1 MAILDVVKFDGL
13 AQGDWLVYKHYQ
25 DNLVLGTTLIVA
37 EGQNA
42 LFVKGGQIAD
52 CFTSGTYKL
61 ATENLPILRKFA
73 SIPTGGQTPFSAEIF
88 YINTTT
94 KMNLPWGL
102 SDPIQLV
109 DPKYGVRLRVRSFGQ
124 CSLKVND
131 SVAFLK
137 NLIGSMEATEM
148 IKFNLVAEYFKG
160 ILITEVKTLIAQTI
174 IDEKISALEISTKL
188 KILSEKVTEA
198 LKPVFEQYGI
208 ALSMFNINS
217 VSVPEEDLS
226 KLTKILEEKANFDII
241 GDQHYAMK
249 RSFDVYEGAANNA
262 NGAAGIMMGGGLG
275 LGAGMQMMN
284 GMQQMNQNTNLQQQK
299 NCPSC
304 GTEISINSKFC
315 PNCGFSMMEK
325 KCSCGAILKPGMKFC
340 AECGAKNE

>member
-131 SVAFLK
+131 SAAFLK
-137 NLIGSMEATEM
+137 NGDYLP
-148 IKFNLVAEYFKG
+148 L
-160 ILITEVKTLIAQTI
+160 LLQITKRNSCV
-174 IDEKISALEISTKL
+174 IDSALRWL
-188 KILSEKVTEA
+188 HD
-198 LKPVFEQYGI
+198 
-208 ALSMFNINS
+208 MD
-217 VSVPEEDLS
+217 PE
-226 KLTKILEEKANFDII
+226 
-241 GDQHYAMK
+241 
-249 RSFDVYEGAANNA
+249 
-262 NGAAGIMMGGGLG
+262 
-275 LGAGMQMMN
+275 
-284 GMQQMNQNTNLQQQK
+284 TNY
-299 NCPSC
+299 
-304 GTEISINSKFC
+304 SITH
-315 PNCGFSMMEK
+315 PYT
-325 KCSCGAILKPGMKFC
+325 
-340 AECGAKNE
+340 